1 MQSSE
6 TAHES
11 LDEIEITLK
20 VCLDDIDQAILEI
33 FKRSPTKTY
42 KLHQIK
48 TILDYQNIVL
58 SPQKIEKR
66 LDFFVILTILGKRK
80 GSRVFTYFLQ

>member
-6 TAHES
+6 TAQES